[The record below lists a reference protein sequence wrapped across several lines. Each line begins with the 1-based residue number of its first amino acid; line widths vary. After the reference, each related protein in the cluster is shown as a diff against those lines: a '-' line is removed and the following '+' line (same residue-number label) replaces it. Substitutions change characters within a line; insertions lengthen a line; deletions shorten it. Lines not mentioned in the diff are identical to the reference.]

1 MGREQAKK
9 VVIDV
14 FPTGIC
20 GCGQRQSENTE
31 LFRLLKDVL
40 RDFEGKVDLNVMDY
54 GTQIDEAFSRLNQ
67 ILENSG
73 KKNLAALGLGAQL
86 FRSLIPLI
94 AINGKIAFAASV
106 PKKED
111 LYAKIGEAMA
121 ERES

>member
-1 MGREQAKK
+1 MEKEQVKR

-31 LFRLLKDVL
+31 LFRLLNDVL
-40 RDFEGKVDLNVMDY
+40 KDFKGKVDLNIMDY
-54 GTQIDEAFSRLNQ
+54 GTQINESFSRLNQ

-73 KKNLAALGLGAQL
+73 KKSLVALGLGAQL

-94 AINGKIAFAASV
+94 AINGKIAFATSV
-106 PKKED
+106 PSKDD
-111 LYAKIGEAMA
+111 LYAKIKEVMV
-121 ERES
+121 S